1 MLLCTSV
8 EMNRVRS
15 KFDGKFKEGGIR
27 NSLDLLDKLQH
38 FSKFHGMRRLG
49 KVDLD
54 IVLLPEVN

>member
-38 FSKFHGMRRLG
+38 FSKFHGIEDWER
-49 KVDLD
+49 
-54 IVLLPEVN
+54 